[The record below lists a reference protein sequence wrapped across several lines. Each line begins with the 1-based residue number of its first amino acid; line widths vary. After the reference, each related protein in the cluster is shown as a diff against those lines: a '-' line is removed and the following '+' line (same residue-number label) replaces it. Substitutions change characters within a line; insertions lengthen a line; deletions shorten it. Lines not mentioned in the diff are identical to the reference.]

1 MDKKTSPINVMV
13 DEETKRGATE
23 ILKEVG
29 LSMSTAVNLFLKQV
43 INHNGLPFE
52 VSRKPNKD
60 TLRALAAAQDIID
73 NPDKYPAYHS
83 REELKASLLSDDE
96 I

>member
-1 MDKKTSPINVMV
+1 MEKKNSPINIMV
-13 DEETKRGATE
+13 DKETKEEATK

-29 LSMSTAVNLFLKQV
+29 LSMSTAINLFLKQV

-52 VSRKPNKD
+52 VRKPNED
-60 TLRALAAAQDIID
+60 TLRALRAAQDIID

-83 REELKASLLSDDE
+83 REELKTSLLSDD
-96 I
+96 

>member
-1 MDKKTSPINVMV
+1 MEKKSSPINIMV
-13 DEETKRGATE
+13 DKETKEKATE

-52 VSRKPNKD
+52 VSRKPNED
-60 TLRALAAAQDIID
+60 TLRALRAAQDIID
-73 NPDKYPAYHS
+73 NPDKYKGYTDM
-83 REELKASLLSDDE
+83 EELKASLLSDD
-96 I
+96 